1 MRKNYS
7 VLMRSWHWLNA
18 IVVIGLLGTFFLRKT
33 FLSWKTNAALITE
46 KLGAYGIDVT
56 EKQAAAI
63 ARAIR
68 APMWEWHII
77 LGVALG
83 ILLLVRV
90 WILWSEK
97 GFGYEENGSLHTRL
111 VHWGYKALYLVL
123 AFMAVSGIMIH
134 WDDALGVSHSIVES
148 LEGIHESVAWAVV
161 YFVPL
166 HILGVVIAEHRG
178 QKNLTSKMI
187 SG

>member
-7 VLMRSWHWLNA
+7 VLLRSWHWLNA
-18 IVVIGLLGTFFLRKT
+18 VVVIGLLGTFFLRKT
-33 FLSWKTNAALITE
+33 FLSWKTNATLITE
-46 KLGAYGIDVT
+46 KLGSYGIEVT
-56 EKQAAAI
+56 ADQAKAI

-77 LGVALG
+77 LGVAL
-83 ILLLVRV
+83 
-90 WILWSEK
+90 

-123 AFMAVSGIMIH
+123 VFMAVSGVMIH
-134 WDDALGVSHSIVES
+134 WDEALGISHAMVES

-166 HILGVVIAEHRG
+166 HILGVIVAEHRG
-178 QKNLTSKMI
+178 QKNITSKMI